1 MPEEAKDIE
10 LPRHVLEFIQ
20 AHSTLTLATASPAAV
35 PHAGAY
41 LYVSNGPRLYVWTRS
56 ETTTA
61 QHLQQ
66 NPNVAFTIGDD
77 EPDPRQARGVQG
89 VGQCAVILDGGEIA
103 EVAHMFGQQF
113 PELSPGNTLSISFY
127 RISPSDLE
135 FIDNTAGGGLSPEGT
150 FGAEFHKER
159 AYSVYDQLP
168 RHEVESFVATLQ
180 TVSLQPGDIVVR
192 QGGPADKFFIV
203 AQGQVE
209 IYREGE
215 EAEALGAGQFFG
227 EMAVIRDTP
236 RRATVRATEPTTL
249 LAIDRDTFR
258 DVVAQAI
265 GTTKGFDEIIRA
277 RLGLAGDED

>member
-10 LPRHVLEFIQ
+10 LPLHVLEFIQ
-20 AHSTLTLATASPAAV
+20 AHSTLTLATASAAAV

-41 LYVSNGPRLYVWTRS
+41 LYVSDGPRLYFWTRP

-61 QHLQQ
+61 QHLEQ

-77 EPDPRQARGVQG
+77 ESDPSRARGVQG
-89 VGQCAVILDGGEIA
+89 VGECAVLLNGEEIA
-103 EVAHMFGQQF
+103 QVAHLFGQQF

-135 FIDNTAGGGLSPEGT
+135 FIDNTAKGGQTPQGT

-168 RHEVESFVATLQ
+168 RQDVESFVATLQ
-180 TVSLQPGDIVVR
+180 TMSLQAGDIVVR
-192 QGGPADKFFIV
+192 QGGPANKFFIV
-203 AQGQVE
+203 TEGQVA

-215 EAEALGAGQFFG
+215 EAETLGAGQFFG
-227 EMAVIRDTP
+227 EMAIIRDTP

-249 LAIDRDTFR
+249 MTIDRDTFR
-258 DVVAQAI
+258 DLVAQAI
-265 GTTKGFDEIIRA
+265 GTTRGFDEIIRA
-277 RLGLAGDED
+277 RLGLAGREG